1 MSAYFDTSVIVEAIL
16 GNPTA
21 RQLLKS
27 GGHTCSHTIAECF
40 STMTGKL
47 KMNHEDCWRLLDAW
61 LFERLTIEDCK
72 LADYRAVLK
81 TSKAHGVR
89 GGAFFDA
96 LHLQVASRLK
106 SNVIYTINL
115 SDFQSI
121 WRGDKE
127 QIKDPSK
134 TPFPPAPNPSAD

>member
-16 GNPTA
+16 GGQAA
-21 RQLLKS
+21 RSLLKS

-47 KMNHEDCWRLLDAW
+47 RTPHEECLQLLDAW
-61 LFERLTIEDCK
+61 LFQRLTVEDCRQE
-72 LADYRAVLK
+72 DYRAVVK
-81 TSKAHGVR
+81 SSKAHGVR

-106 SNVIYTINL
+106 SDVIYTLNL
-115 SDFQSI
+115 TDFQSI
-121 WRGDKE
+121 WRGEPTKI
-127 QIKDPSK
+127 QHPSK
-134 TPFPPAPNPSAD
+134 TL